1 MEVKFN
7 GMVAETNKIKYS
19 VKQNNNSNVI
29 VFKIAKNQ
37 DQIILDPTKHFY
49 VKVQS
54 CMCKDFF
61 DKDPRAVITEDTNNI
76 YIAWTMKRKHT
87 QFKNIDVQIQYEV
100 ASQDIVWQTNIINI
114 DLFATIP
121 ADKEIENKYPSI
133 LTLMQEQL
141 DDHEARITALEQAQV
156 VLEWGQI
163 TGNIENQEDLV
174 EFVDGKVNT
183 EKDRAMTVEQA
194 LRELIENIQVKWGFI
209 TGNIEDQADLKQAL
223 DTLRAIAEGNTKSY
237 SVDTDVEG
245 NEIFKSDDVD
255 IVVEEFT
262 DINGN
267 VIRTSD
273 LKNGDLIFT
282 KNTATKVYQ
291 DRWLLDKEN
300 NIWSILSADDPRLE
314 NYYTKAE
321 IQALVYTKQ
330 QIDQMLENYY
340 NADEVDA
347 LLEDKANDSEVV
359 HLIGNETI
367 GGEKTFSA
375 YNIGLGNSDYVKVGN
390 SLPSNSTRGIFFGAN
405 ITGGLFEELGIG
417 RQIDTTSYADAIGF
431 RYTIAK
437 ANYSVALGGR
447 SSSYVANWVSFD
459 GESKAGGT
467 PVNRTIAL
475 LDPTKIFFR
484 YENVSSNKTTKNS
497 YANGKTLQD
506 LLNNIKIIEFD
517 PTKYIILQG
526 SKFIQVD
533 QLPQDYTGLGYQFG
547 ETGLQVLYFRN
558 GVDTGI
564 TASIENDT
572 IVLSNGDGHTISMNS
587 NTGKILIDSD
597 QSVVSNN
604 LAKVIRLTQQEYD
617 NLSVKASDVMY
628 IIVG

>member
-7 GMVAETNKIKYS
+7 GMVAETSKIKYS

-29 VFKIAKNQ
+29 VFKLAKNQ

-61 DKDPRAVITEDTNNI
+61 DKDPRAVITEDTNHI

-163 TGNIENQEDLV
+163 IGDIENQEDLV

-194 LRELIENIQVKWGFI
+194 LRELIDNIQVKWGFI
-209 TGNIEDQADLKQAL
+209 TGNIEDQEDLKEAL

-237 SVDTDVEG
+237 SVDTDVDG

-321 IQALVYTKQ
+321 IQALVYTKT

-347 LLEDKANDSEVV
+347 LLEEKVDKDSDNNAIVNGLKKGND
-359 HLIGNETI
+359 
-367 GGEKTFSA
+367 
-375 YNIGLGNSDYVKVGN
+375 KVGFDEIKN
-390 SLPSNSTRGIFFGAN
+390 
-405 ITGGLFEELGIG
+405 GLFNVMNASDIG
-417 RQIDTTSYADAIGF
+417 AGGVLTDNQIALITNGKPTLIKGTFLNIKNAIYYYIGYTNL
-431 RYTIAK
+431 RYWF
-437 ANYSVALGGR
+437 VVLGGSGNYR
-447 SSSYVANWVSFD
+447 SKIISA
-459 GESKAGGT
+459 
-467 PVNRTIAL
+467 TITE
-475 LDPTKIFFR
+475 PTKILGLNNDKYFSIDNL
-484 YENVSSNKTTKNS
+484 ENL
-497 YANGKTLQD
+497 NGKKIPSYSKGYFYYNGSTLEWKD
-506 LLNNIKIIEFD
+506 GEFGVEFD

-533 QLPQDYTGLGYQFG
+533 EIPQDYTGLGYQFG

-572 IVLSNGDGHTISMNS
+572 FTLTNGSGHTISMNS

-597 QSVVSNN
+597 QTVVSNN
-604 LAKVIRLTQQEYD
+604 VAKVIKLTQQEYD
-617 NLSVKASDVMY
+617 DLETKDSSTLY